1 MKSPALSTS
10 AVAPSS
16 AARTES
22 GGTRPR
28 NHNARSDGMGSLLE
42 ATCLAGNVLGVLL
55 MGLLIDHQPNTAEE
69 RTPLLSSSTPDAP
82 PA

>member
-1 MKSPALSTS
+1 MKSPALSTT

-16 AARTES
+16 AARTDS

-28 NHNARSDGMGSLLE
+28 NRDARPDGMRSLPE
-42 ATCLAGNVLGVLL
+42 AAWLAGNVLGVLL
-55 MGLLIDHQPNTAEE
+55 MGLLIDHQPNAAEE
-69 RTPLLSSSTPDAP
+69 HTPLLSSSTPDAP